1 MSREGFLARKICF
14 EMLFDVFERGGYA
27 QLVLKQRFKSETG
40 LSSRDKSFITAVFYE
55 VIARTFT
62 LDHIIGLK
70 IKGNIRSLD
79 PLVRTVLR
87 MGVWQILFSGSVPD
101 HAAVNTSV
109 EIISKRVGHGAKA
122 LVNAV
127 LRAVAGEADFLK
139 AGIRTAKPDVRFSMS
154 SEIAGLLIKWYG
166 KDKAES
172 IAAAFFEEAKVTAR
186 VNTLRCSRDRLQ
198 ELLEE
203 EEVESD
209 IGLYSDQALTL
220 RLQGTPLDA
229 LKAYRDG
236 LFMIQDEAAMLA
248 GIITDPK
255 PEDRILDLCAAPGGK
270 SCHLAELSNDDAEIL
285 ATDINESRLELVKQN
300 AKRLGIRSIRTGI
313 ADAREPDSSVFGPEE
328 SFDIVLADVPC
339 SGLGLLKRKPDI
351 RLTIS
356 YERIRALYPIQ
367 DEILRNAARYVK
379 KGGCLMYCTCTINPD
394 ENENRVAAFLAERS
408 DFRIEPITE
417 IIASKP
423 AFSERHRNE
432 AKEGR
437 LLLLPDEDGCDGF
450 FISKM
455 RRIV

>member
-300 AKRLGIRSIRTGI
+300 AKRLGIRSIRTEI

-328 SFDIVLADVPC
+328 SFDLVLADVPC

>member
-1 MSREGFLARKICF
+1 
-14 EMLFDVFERGGYA
+14 
-27 QLVLKQRFKSETG
+27 
-40 LSSRDKSFITAVFYE
+40 
-55 VIARTFT
+55 
-62 LDHIIGLK
+62 
-70 IKGNIRSLD
+70 
-79 PLVRTVLR
+79 
-87 MGVWQILFSGSVPD
+87 
-101 HAAVNTSV
+101 
-109 EIISKRVGHGAKA
+109 
-122 LVNAV
+122 
-127 LRAVAGEADFLK
+127 
-139 AGIRTAKPDVRFSMS
+139 MS

-328 SFDIVLADVPC
+328 SFDLVLADVPC

-351 RLTIS
+351 RLTIT